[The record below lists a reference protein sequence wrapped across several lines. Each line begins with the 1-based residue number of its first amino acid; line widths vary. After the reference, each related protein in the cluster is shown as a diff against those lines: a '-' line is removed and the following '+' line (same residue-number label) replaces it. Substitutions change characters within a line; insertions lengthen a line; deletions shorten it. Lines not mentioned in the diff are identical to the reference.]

1 MGRKNRNN
9 NKSVISHSKLINIFK
24 IVLIAITFIF
34 YYNTIFNH
42 FSLDDHYVNTSNP
55 IIVKGF
61 AGIPEIFSSLYAE
74 EGGMAYGYRPM
85 VRTSF
90 AIEYQF
96 TSGLDAN
103 PYISH
108 FINILLYI
116 LAVLL
121 LYKVL
126 RRLLR
131 NYNIWFPF
139 LITLLFMAH
148 PTHTEVVASLK
159 NRDVLLNFLF
169 SFLAIWQFV
178 KWVDTDKVKHLIFGI
193 LGFIFALLS
202 KETAIAQLAVF
213 PLVLY
218 FFTDIKLKRL
228 GVFSIITI
236 VVVALVV
243 VVKLLVLP
251 EVNREMLFWENPLVM
266 ADSFMLHISTGLYVV
281 GYYLKLLF
289 LPYPLLYYYGYNML
303 PVVGWGNPWV
313 LISLVINLSMFV
325 FVIIKIK
332 EKNLLSF
339 AILYFFINISMYANI
354 VAPVPG
360 IVADRFVFFATLSMS
375 IFVVWLFFK
384 ILGMPVFKTD
394 KPNKPNKRI
403 IWVSLLIVLILIPFG
418 YYVHKRNVQWRTQY
432 SLYSADMPK
441 LWNSVKANN
450 LYAHELMKKV
460 NRELAKP
467 VNPYKFIVGMVDNA
481 EKHYQ
486 QVVKLDST
494 HSSAWNNLGIIYSK
508 IHGNQAR
515 LRMQSH
521 IKYNRPDELEKE
533 RINSQKYFN
542 LAVGYFHNAIKYNP
556 EFGSAY
562 FNLANAYDLQ
572 NKYDSS
578 IVYFQKAIVADG
590 GEIVSMSRLANA
602 YYLNNQPY
610 KAVAQNEEIIK
621 AYPESDMPFINLGN
635 YAFNAKDTTNAV
647 IYFKKAVELG
657 TKPQVGALLN
667 KYYLSVGDKK
677 LADYYL
683 RKSQEAEQLLK
694 NKNKKK

>member
-1 MGRKNRNN
+1 MGRKKKI
-9 NKSVISHSKLINIFK
+9 NKTVISENKLINIFK
-24 IVLIAITFIF
+24 IILIVITFIF
-34 YYNTIFNH
+34 YYNAIFNH
-42 FSLDDHYVNTSNP
+42 FSMDDFHVNVTNP
-55 IIVKGF
+55 QTVKGV
-61 AGIPEIFSSLYAE
+61 AGIPDIFSTLYAE
-74 EGGMAYGYRPM
+74 ESGMAYGYRPM

-90 AIEYQF
+90 ALEYQF
-96 TSGLDAN
+96 TSGFDVN

-108 FINILLYI
+108 FINILLYV

-131 NYNIWFPF
+131 SYNIWIPF

-169 SFLAIWQFV
+169 SFIAIWQFV
-178 KWVDTDKVKHLIFGI
+178 KWVDTDKVKYLIYGI
-193 LGFIFALLS
+193 IGFVFALLS

-218 FFTDIKLKRL
+218 FFTDIKLKKL
-228 GVFSIITI
+228 GIFSMITI
-236 VVVALVV
+236 GVVVLVLAAE
-243 VVKLLVLP
+243 LLLLP
-251 EVNREMLFWENPLVM
+251 EVSRGMMFWENPLVLV
-266 ADSFMLHISTGLYVV
+266 DSFMLRISTGLYIV
-281 GYYLKLLF
+281 GFYLKLLF

-303 PVVGWGNPWV
+303 PVVGWGNIWV
-313 LISLVINLSMFV
+313 IFSLVINVLLLAYA
-325 FVIIKIK
+325 IIKIK
-332 EKNLLSF
+332 EKNILSF

-354 VAPVPG
+354 VALVPG
-360 IVADRFVFFATLSMS
+360 IVADRFVFFATISMS
-375 IFVVWLFFK
+375 IFTVWLFFK
-384 ILGMPVFKTD
+384 ILGIPLLKTD
-394 KPNKPNKRI
+394 KTNKRI
-403 IWVSLLIVLILIPFG
+403 FWVSLLIVLIIIPFG
-418 YYVHKRNVQWRTQY
+418 YYVRIRNAQWRTEY

-467 VNPYKFIVGMVDNA
+467 VNPYKFIVGMIDKA

-486 QVVKLDST
+486 QAVNLDST
-494 HSSAWNNLGIIYSK
+494 HATAWNNLGIIYSK
-508 IHGNQAR
+508 IHGNQAK

-521 IKYNRPDELEKE
+521 IQNNRSDKVELEK
-533 RINSQKYFN
+533 INSQKYFKS
-542 LAVGYFHNAIKYNP
+542 AIVYFHNAIDINP

-562 FNLANAYDLQ
+562 FNLGNTYDFQ

-578 IVYFQKAIVADG
+578 IVYFQKAIDVDG

-610 KAVAQNEEIIK
+610 KAVAQNEEIIIK
-621 AYPESDMPFINLGN
+621 YPESDMPFINLGN
-635 YAFNAKDTTNAV
+635 YAFRAKDTINAV
-647 IYFKKAVELG
+647 GYYKKAVELG
-657 TKPQVGALLN
+657 TKPQVGILLN
-667 KYYLSVGDKK
+667 KYYTSIGDKK

-683 RKSQEAEQLLK
+683 RKSQESEQLLR
-694 NKNKKK
+694 NKKK